1 MNPAND
7 LSFCP
12 VLAEMV
18 SSRRAVGR
26 NGRVYEGLGA
36 LSTTTNLTC
45 LRRLIADLKPA
56 RTLEIGLSFGG
67 SCLAFTSG
75 HRDLGR
81 AGSRQHTALDP
92 YQGTFWEDCG
102 LMAIERAG
110 FSGYLDFRPAFSS
123 VELPQLV
130 SEGRRYDLVY
140 VDGSHLFEDVFVDAY
155 YVGRL
160 LSEGGVVV
168 FDDSSNANVAK
179 VLRFLRANL
188 SRQLPELDLAPYRG
202 DRGRSLR
209 YRAARWLGKSQLSAF
224 KRAGAIDRPWDAP
237 FGSF

>member
-36 LSTTTNLTC
+36 LSTTNNLTC
-45 LRRLIADLKPA
+45 LRQLIAALKPA
-56 RTLEIGLSFGG
+56 HTLEIGLSFGG

-92 YQGTFWEDCG
+92 YQSTVWEDCG
-102 LMAIERAG
+102 LMAVERAAL
-110 FSGYLDFRPAFSS
+110 SGYLDFRPAYSS
-123 VELPQLV
+123 VELPKLIG
-130 SEGRRYDLVY
+130 EGRRYDLVY
-140 VDGSHLFEDVFVDAY
+140 VNGSHLFEDVFVDVY
-155 YVGRL
+155 YASRL
-160 LSEGGVVV
+160 LSEGGVMAI
-168 FDDSSNANVAK
+168 DDGANGHVAK
-179 VLRFLRANL
+179 VLRFVRANL
-188 SRQLPELDLAPYRG
+188 SQQLPEFALSPYRG
-202 DRGRSLR
+202 DGGRSLR
-209 YRAARWLGKSQLSAF
+209 YRVARWLGKTQLNAF
-224 KRAGAIDRPWDAP
+224 RKVGAIDRTWDSP
-237 FGSF
+237 FRPF